1 MLTPQGPVVGLVE
14 PGQQRR
20 APGHQVIQDPLAQ
33 SHIMTARHAASKQ
46 QWMDITGENRA
57 ALPCEVEIIER
68 SLRNCN
74 IAWGTPVNR

>member
-1 MLTPQGPVVGLVE
+1 MLTPQDPVVGLVE

-20 APGHQVIQDPLAQ
+20 
-33 SHIMTARHAASKQ
+33 
-46 QWMDITGENRA
+46 WMDITGENRA